1 MRKGRRGEPSSAE
14 ALTFED
20 VYNKVYASLVT
31 GYFPEGMRLREAE
44 LMEKFGVS
52 RRVARKVL
60 ERLAYEGLAILETRK
75 GAVIVPVSKRTL
87 AECFEVREGL
97 EITAVRLACAKA
109 SDKDIAELGNII
121 REMKDALEKYD
132 FVRYSELNSKFH
144 DRIIDLAGNAVLK
157 QLYER
162 ANVHLIRYK
171 FRSLLT
177 AGRALDSL
185 REHEKIWEAIKER
198 NVSKAEEA
206 IREHIQNISK
216 NVLSSL

>member
-1 MRKGRRGEPSSAE
+1 MRKGKRGTSSSAE
-14 ALTFED
+14 ALSFEE
-20 VYNKVYASLVT
+20 VFNKVYTSLVT
-31 GYFPEGMRLREAE
+31 GHFPEGMRLREAE

-52 RRVARKVL
+52 RRIARKVL
-60 ERLAYEGLAILETRK
+60 ERLAYEGLAVLEARK
-75 GAVIVPVSKRTL
+75 GAVIVPVSKKTL

-97 EITAVRLACAKA
+97 EITAVRLACTKA
-109 SDKDIAELGNII
+109 SDKEIAELGKLID
-121 REMKDALEKYD
+121 EMKDALENYD

-144 DRIIDLAGNAVLK
+144 DKIISLANNSVLK
-157 QLYER
+157 QIYER

-185 REHEKIWEAIKER
+185 REHQRIWEAIKDR
-198 NVSKAEEA
+198 DLAKAEEA

-216 NVLSSL
+216 NVLSSF